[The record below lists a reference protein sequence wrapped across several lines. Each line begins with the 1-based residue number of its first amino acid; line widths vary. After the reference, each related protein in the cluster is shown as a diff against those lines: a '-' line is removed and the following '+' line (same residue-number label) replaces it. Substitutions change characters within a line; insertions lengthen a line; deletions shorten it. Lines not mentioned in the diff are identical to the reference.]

1 MNQSQI
7 KIVNHI
13 IAKWRRAL
21 TSAKSES
28 EKNKINDIIKEL
40 EEALE
45 NDRKERNKDRELS

>member
-28 EKNKINDIIKEL
+28 EKNRITSTIKEL

-45 NDRKERNKDRELS
+45 DDRKERNKDRKLG

>member
-1 MNQSQI
+1 MNQDQI

-28 EKNKINDIIKEL
+28 EKNKIKSTIKEL
-40 EEALE
+40 EGALE
-45 NDRKERNKDRELS
+45 DDRKQRNKDRELS